1 MLADRAPKGMA
12 AIQSPGVTV
21 RSKFDNR
28 LRDHIKESVSMYQ
41 VLELLGMEPP
51 NRQHKIRSV
60 ANPGDNTPSLHIYH
74 DHWYDYSTGQ
84 GGDQIKFVEMVT
96 GCTFGEALS
105 MLGGKAGISTRSKY
119 GVSRPKLED
128 LTDRFDDEPVGSKSA
143 KARAAG
149 WVAGKWP
156 FLELDDLTG
165 FGVKVCEHALWI
177 PHRDRQDVVRGIK
190 VRDTYSGVKHA
201 VKGSRFTSFLYRVEP
216 VLQSGV
222 ALLVEGESDLW
233 CVQKWINSRGL
244 NSAVRVYALPGGAGT
259 WRPEWMSIFDGHHV
273 TILCLDDDKAGQ
285 EATQRITE
293 AIGAHRAGSLVP
305 PGGRVAE
312 AIDDADQWLE
322 PVLRWGLS
330 HGDTSIC

>member
-1 MLADRAPKGMA
+1 M
-12 AIQSPGVTV
+12 
-21 RSKFDNR
+21 KFDNR
-28 LRDHIKESVSMYQ
+28 LRDHIKESVSMEQ

-74 DHWYDYSTGQ
+74 DHWFDYSTGQ

-105 MLGGKAGISTRSKY
+105 MLGGKATVSTRSKY
-119 GVSRPKLED
+119 GISRPKLDD
-128 LTDRFDDEPVGSKSA
+128 LTKRFDDEPVGSEA
-143 KARAAG
+143 AQARAAG

-156 FLELDDLTG
+156 FLTLDDLAG

-177 PHRDRQDVVRGIK
+177 PHRDRQDVIRGIK
-190 VRDTYSGVKHA
+190 VRDTHSGVKHA
-201 VKGSRFTSFLYRVEP
+201 VKGSRFTSFLYRVRP
-216 VLQSGV
+216 VGRAEV

-233 CVQKWINSRGL
+233 CTQKWVTSRAL
-244 NSAVRVYALPGGAGT
+244 DRAVKVYALPGGAGT
-259 WRPEWMSIFDGHHV
+259 WRDEWTSIFDAHPV
-273 TILCLDDDKAGQ
+273 TILCLDDDKAGR
-285 EATQRITE
+285 EATLRLTE
-293 AIGAHRAGSLVP
+293 TIGAHRAGSLVP

-322 PVLRWGLS
+322 PVVKWGIS
-330 HGDTSIC
+330 HASDGDSYSS